1 MPRERTCLRYQLY
14 RSRARKLAADSTS
27 QLQYELELAGSN
39 ALDLSR
45 VRFEAITSQ
54 ALSAFELW
62 DHPHFSWGDV
72 VEWKAREPLAQDIAI
87 WFDDELCGMCFANPN
102 KSRLRIRIVRL
113 EGRPKEA
120 HPLKNRIATLAMIAI
135 EHYAHIIGSRFLE
148 VQEPQEGA
156 VSIYQELGFDFDTEG
171 RLVKTLEH
179 LVS

>member
-156 VSIYQELGFDFDTEG
+156 V
-171 RLVKTLEH
+171 
-179 LVS
+179 